1 MVTWLPA
8 LRKPARSGP
17 TYHHFVSKT
26 EVGAALRQKKAQ
38 AAWRN
43 QVLTTPCLQ
52 SINIAKQNTFE
63 IMQ

>member
-26 EVGAALRQKKAQ
+26 EVGAALRQKKSSGSMEKPSPNYPMFAIYKHSQ
-38 AAWRN
+38 AEH
-43 QVLTTPCLQ
+43 L
-52 SINIAKQNTFE
+52 
-63 IMQ
+63 